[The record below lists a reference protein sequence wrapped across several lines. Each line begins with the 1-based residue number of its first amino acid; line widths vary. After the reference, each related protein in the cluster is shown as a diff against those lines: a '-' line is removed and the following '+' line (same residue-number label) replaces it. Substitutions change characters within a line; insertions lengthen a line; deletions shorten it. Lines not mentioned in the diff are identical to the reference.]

1 MAAEP
6 TVIRGINDLAAGDT
20 ENLLS
25 GEQGRVLT
33 EPSVVSIFANQEA
46 VSGSWQCSIGS
57 KQVLPQN
64 SPATLQATVGVMP
77 SLRDDLLVLSLGEGG
92 DEIILNYTNADGAVA
107 REGRF
112 VVNIIPVGARVL
124 LQVMAQSGIPVPGGQ
139 AVLGM

>member
-6 TVIRGINDLAAGDT
+6 TVIRAINDLAASDT
-20 ENLLS
+20 ENVLA

-46 VSGSWQCSIGS
+46 VTGSWQCSIGS

-77 SLRDDLLVLSLGEGG
+77 SIRDDLLVLSTGDVG
-92 DEIILNYTNADGAVA
+92 DEIILNYTNGDGAAA

-112 VVNIIPVGARVL
+112 VVNIIPVGARVM
-124 LQVMAQSGIPVPGGQ
+124 LQLMQSAGIPVPGGA
-139 AVLGM
+139 AVLGG